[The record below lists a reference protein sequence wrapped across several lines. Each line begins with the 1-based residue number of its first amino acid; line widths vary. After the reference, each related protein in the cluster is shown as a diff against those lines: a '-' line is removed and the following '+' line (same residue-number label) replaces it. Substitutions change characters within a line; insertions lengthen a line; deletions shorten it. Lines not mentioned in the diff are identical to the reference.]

1 MAAFVFIDQTFLKEL
16 YRVFNVYVQK
26 QMIMENK
33 RDRSSQTYTQ
43 KVWVTV
49 GIVALLVSAIL
60 IARVAFNVLLM
71 IMAGSLIATYFHG
84 LADLIERKT
93 KWKRSTAMMIAV
105 SVTFIIVGLL
115 FWFMGTLIQA
125 QISQLSK
132 TLPQTVSHL
141 REKLGQSEFGRQ
153 ILEAT
158 GDKKSGN
165 MFDTA
170 RSVFTT
176 SFGVL
181 GDIYIIL
188 FLGIFFTTNPSIY
201 KDGLLLLVPPSRKKL
216 GRQIMDRISLSLK
229 GWLKGMMVSM
239 VLVAIMI
246 GVGLSIV
253 GIPGALVLGLLT
265 GLLEIVPTLG
275 SVLAMIPGTLLG
287 LTVSTNTGVVVA
299 IIYIVSQTITANI
312 VNPLIQ
318 KRMINLPPALT
329 LISQLIM
336 GSVSGA
342 LGIIMA
348 VPLLAIAV
356 ILVDELYV
364 KKINHIPENKAKLVT
379 TKGITQ

>member
-1 MAAFVFIDQTFLKEL
+1 
-16 YRVFNVYVQK
+16 
-26 QMIMENK
+26 MEN
-33 RDRSSQTYTQ
+33 RTYIQ
-43 KVWVTV
+43 KVWLTV

-84 LADLIERKT
+84 LADFIERRT
-93 KWKRSTAMMIAV
+93 KWKRSFAMLFGV
-105 SVTFIIVGLL
+105 TLTFIILGLI
-115 FWFMGTLIQA
+115 FWFMGTLIQE

-132 TLPQTVSHL
+132 TLPQTVAHL
-141 REKLGQSEFGRQ
+141 REKLGQSDLGRQ

-158 GDKKSGN
+158 GNKPSGN
-165 MFDTA
+165 IFDTA

-181 GDIYIIL
+181 GDLYIIL

-201 KDGLLLLVPPSRKKL
+201 KDGLLLLVPPRGKKM
-216 GRQIMDRISLSLK
+216 GHQIMDRISLSLK

-239 VLVAIMI
+239 VLVAVMI

-265 GLLEIVPTLG
+265 GILEIVPTLG
-275 SVLAMIPGTLLG
+275 SVIAMIPGTLLG
-287 LTVSTNTGVVVA
+287 LTVSTNTGIVVA
-299 IIYIVSQTITANI
+299 IIYIISQTITANI

-318 KRMINLPPALT
+318 KKMINLPPALT

-348 VPLLAIAV
+348 VPLLAITV
-356 ILVDELYV
+356 ILIDELYV
-364 KKINHIPENKAKLVT
+364 KKINHVPERKGKLVT
-379 TKGITQ
+379 TKGITADE

>member
-1 MAAFVFIDQTFLKEL
+1 
-16 YRVFNVYVQK
+16 
-26 QMIMENK
+26 MENK
-33 RDRSSQTYTQ
+33 RDNSTQTYTQ

-93 KWKRSTAMMIAV
+93 KWRRSIAMLVGV
-105 SVTFIIVGLL
+105 SVTFIITGLL
-115 FWFMGTLIQA
+115 FWFMGTLIQD

-132 TLPQTVSHL
+132 TLPQTVAHL

-158 GDKKSGN
+158 GNKSSGN

-201 KDGLLLLVPPSRKKL
+201 KDGILLLVPSNRKKL
-216 GRQIMDRISLSLK
+216 GRQIMDRVSLSLK

-299 IIYIVSQTITANI
+299 VIYIVSQTITANI

-348 VPLLAIAV
+348 VPLLSITV

-364 KKINHIPENKAKLVT
+364 KKINHIPESKGKLVT
-379 TKGITQ
+379 TKGITSGD